1 MTTNG
6 HTPRFSGTYS
16 AGGASRRKPP
26 AFVGY
31 LLVYTVIALSGGL
44 LALHYPK
51 HALLS
56 GFALCLVSAGLYLR
70 QINAFFVVYAS
81 AFAGILLL
89 VHGYTGGSLPLASV
103 LGTFISLFIAYIVL
117 ELVRDDFPR
126 IFVNLVSVLALISL
140 IGYAVDQVPALN
152 GIVYLLPQ
160 FIDGAYEGFLYT
172 FGYDTHID
180 RNISIFFEPAVYQGF
195 LNAAMFMIFYVPAL
209 ATIRFR
215 RSRIAILVVA
225 LATTFSTTGYL
236 VFFVLMAMV
245 LTNKALVSRS
255 TLLGIIAFGIVFT
268 VLFAGTLRETMVD
281 KLSLFFSGSSLE
293 EGIELRRKFDVLAD
307 IEIFSENVWGTGFE
321 RYQEEFAERSLGFAR
336 PGDLAGS
343 SNGITKI
350 FAVYGVLFGLVLYG
364 TFAAF
369 FVKFFRFDPW
379 VGLGGFLMYMMFL
392 WSESLAL
399 RPMTLCLVAALF
411 VFSTP
416 SRRSAQPQ
424 STRLAVPG
432 HSRSHVNGGS

>member
-1 MTTNG
+1 M
-6 HTPRFSGTYS
+6 
-16 AGGASRRKPP
+16 PP
-26 AFVGY
+26 VLLRY
-31 LLVYTVIALSGGL
+31 LLVYTVVALSGGL

-56 GFALCLVSAGLYLR
+56 GFGLCLVSAVLYLR

-81 AFAGILLL
+81 CFAGVLMV

-103 LGTFISLFIAYIVL
+103 LGTFISLFMAYIVL

-126 IFVNLVSVLALISL
+126 IFVNVVSVLASISL
-140 IGYAVDQVPALN
+140 VGYAVDQVPAFDV
-152 GIVYLLPQ
+152 IVLLLPQ
-160 FIDGAYEGFLYT
+160 YIDGAYEGFLYT
-172 FGYDTHID
+172 FAYQTHID

-195 LNAAMFMIFYVPAL
+195 LNAALFMIFYVPAL
-209 ATIRFR
+209 ADIRFR
-215 RSRIAILVVA
+215 RSRIAVLVIA
-225 LATTFSTTGYL
+225 IATTFSTTGYL

-245 LTNKALVSRS
+245 LTNRALVSRS

-268 VLFAGTLRETMVD
+268 MLFAGTVRETMVD

-293 EGIELRRKFDVLAD
+293 EGVELRRKFDVLAD
-307 IEIFSENVWGTGFE
+307 LEIFRENVWGVGFE

-350 FAVYGVLFGLVLYG
+350 FAVYGILFGVVLYG
-364 TFAAF
+364 TFVAF
-369 FVKFFRFDPW
+369 FVRFFRFDPW
-379 VGLGGFLMYMMFL
+379 VGLGGFLMCMMFL

-399 RPMTLCLVAALF
+399 RPMTLCMVAALF
-411 VFSTP
+411 VFSP
-416 SRRSAQPQ
+416 PARRRAQSRSAM
-424 STRLAVPG
+424 LKVPDP
-432 HSRSHVNGGS
+432 RTSHVNGES